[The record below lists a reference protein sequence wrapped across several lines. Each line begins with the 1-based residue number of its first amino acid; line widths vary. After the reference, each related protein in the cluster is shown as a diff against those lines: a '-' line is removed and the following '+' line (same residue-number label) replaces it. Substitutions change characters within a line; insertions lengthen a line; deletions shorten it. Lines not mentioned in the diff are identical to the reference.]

1 MSQSTD
7 EDRHHDDPG
16 MGSPFSL
23 LDESAYQAWRE
34 QKLSDYPQTPA
45 DLLVN
50 VEDPRHLAVAE
61 HQAILRLLNKANMA
75 VYQSADS
82 SEDKQIPR
90 ALGLQFG
97 LRRLDPN
104 MLADD
109 DGITSLQVVS
119 GKSLRGYIPYSN
131 RRLLWH
137 TDGYYNVPE
146 HRIRALILYCVR
158 CAEHGGENRLLDPEI
173 AYIHLRDEN
182 PDYIQALMDE
192 NAMTIPANEE
202 IRSRGGSRPAQAGPV
217 FSVDEASGRLHMR
230 YTARSRSIVW
240 AADSLT
246 KAAVD
251 SLKTLLASDSKYIFT
266 HKLVP
271 GQGLICSNVLHN
283 RSAFE
288 HVAETS
294 RDRLLYRARYYD
306 AYDVGDRHA
315 EGP

>member
-1 MSQSTD
+1 MSQSID
-7 EDRHHDDPG
+7 ANRHYADPG

-23 LDESAYQAWRE
+23 LDESAYLAWRE
-34 QKLSDYPQTPA
+34 QKLSDYPLNPA

-50 VEDPRHLAVAE
+50 VGDPRDLDVAE
-61 HQAILRLLNKANMA
+61 HQAILKLLNKTNMA
-75 VYQSADS
+75 IYQSADR

-90 ALGLQFG
+90 YLGLQFG

-131 RRLLWH
+131 KRLLWH

-146 HRIRALILYCVR
+146 HRIRALLLHCVR
-158 CAEHGGENRLLDPEI
+158 SAEHGGENSLLDPEI

-182 PDYIQALMDE
+182 PDYIHALMDE
-192 NAMTIPANEE
+192 NVMTIPANEE
-202 IRSRGGSRPAQAGPV
+202 IRGSGGSRPAQAGPV
-217 FSVDEASGRLHMR
+217 FSVDEATGRLHMR
-230 YTARSRSIVW
+230 YTARTRSIVW
-240 AADSLT
+240 ATDSLT
-246 KAAVD
+246 KAAVN

-266 HKLVP
+266 HKLTP
-271 GQGLICSNVLHN
+271 GQGLISNNVLHN
-283 RSAFE
+283 RRAFE
-288 HVAETS
+288 CIDETN

-306 AYDVGDRHA
+306 AYDAADRHA
-315 EGP
+315 EGA